1 MLKYNWDEKYIII
14 FFEEKVVFF
23 IKDLYV
29 YYGKKEFIK
38 GIDM

>member
-1 MLKYNWDEKYIII
+1 MVEYNWDECYIII
-14 FFEEKVVFF
+14 FFEENLVFI

-29 YYGKKEFIK
+29 YYGEKEVIK